1 MIKRRTVFAA
11 LLGGVALLSSPA
23 MAQMQLRISTAAAET
38 DPLTKALL
46 AFKENV
52 ERDLRGQIAI
62 SVHPQ
67 SSLFRQGTE
76 IPALQRGNLEM
87 STMTTFEV
95 EQQIPEYGVLSAG
108 YVFRDYDHMKKVF
121 AGSIGKE
128 YADAIASKMGIQI
141 LDAVY
146 LGTRQLNLAKA
157 RDVKAPQDLAG
168 VKLRLPPG
176 PAWVALGKG
185 LGTTPTPMGITEV
198 YLALKNGAIDGQDNP
213 LSLTRANNFH
223 EVTQQLILTSHLVQ
237 PVFFSLA
244 KPFWD
249 KFNPEQQEVIRK
261 HALAAAEM
269 NDKAR
274 LREESELVAFF
285 EKAGLKISRPDLAPF
300 QASVAKQYEIDGIAQ
315 KWAPGLAQ
323 KIADVR

>member
-1 MIKRRTVFAA
+1 MIVRRTVLAA
-11 LLGGVALLSSPA
+11 LFGGLALLSAPV
-23 MAQMQLRISTAAAET
+23 MAQTQFRISTAAAET
-38 DPLTKALL
+38 DPLAKALM

-52 ERDLRGQIAI
+52 ERDLRGQVAV

-108 YVFRDYDHMKKVF
+108 YMYRDYDNMRKVF
-121 AGSIGKE
+121 ASPIGKE

-157 RDVKAPQDLAG
+157 RDVKGPQDLNG

-198 YLALKNGAIDGQDNP
+198 YLALKNGTIDGQDNP
-213 LSLTRANNFH
+213 LSLARANNFH

-249 KFNPEQQEVIRK
+249 KLTPEQQEVIRK
-261 HALAAAEM
+261 HAKTAAEM

-274 LREESELVAFF
+274 LQEESELVAFF
-285 EKAGLKISRPDLAPF
+285 EKAGLRISKPDLAPF
-300 QASVAKQYEIDGIAQ
+300 RASVAKQYETDGIAQ
-315 KWAPGLAQ
+315 KWVPGLAQ